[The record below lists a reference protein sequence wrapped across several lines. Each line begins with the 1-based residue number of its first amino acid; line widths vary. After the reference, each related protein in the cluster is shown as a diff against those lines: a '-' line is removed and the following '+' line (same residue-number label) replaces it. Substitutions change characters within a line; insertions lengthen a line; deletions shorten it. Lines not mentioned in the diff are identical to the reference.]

1 MSPRYDW
8 QLQDETASI
17 YELNITGTWK
27 RTAMFL
33 ENLQPKDAL
42 LGMRMLDL
50 QGTDEK
56 LNTVVQIK
64 IYTK

>member
-1 MSPRYDW
+1 
-8 QLQDETASI
+8 
-17 YELNITGTWK
+17 
-27 RTAMFL
+27 MFL